1 MRGALIV
8 IAALLGVSVLGLLF
22 SRAHPVPKVVVTV
35 LAGLGILALLWLSFL
50 FSLEG
55 MGGD

>member
-1 MRGALIV
+1 MKGALII
-8 IAALLGVSVLGLLF
+8 IAAMLGISAVGF
-22 SRAHPVPKVVVTV
+22 MFTRFGKVPKIILCC
-35 LAGLGILALLWLSFL
+35 LAGLGILALLWLAFL